1 MTWPG
6 AGAETT
12 PPAAAAAPDEA
23 GDMPIAPLLLGGKGG
38 APLVRLFVDEPCDE
52 ALIPV
57 D

>member
-1 MTWPG
+1 MPMP
-6 AGAETT
+6 AG
-12 PPAAAAAPDEA
+12 PAATAVAPDDEA
-23 GDMPIAPLLLGGKGG
+23 GDMPTAPDALLLGGNGGG